1 MVAFV
6 GDQDSPYYRN
16 LGCLPRRTWVSTPSY
31 IWNISNLWDY
41 KGYIYIYGIIDH
53 LHPVAYSRIDPDVI
67 GCAGDLG
74 RVCLFSRERAGQS
87 EIGAFPSRKEQTK
100 QYGSLAN
107 VEESNSGR
115 WFGTFFIFAYIGN
128 NHSN

>member
-1 MVAFV
+1 MIKIRPITETWDASHV
-6 GDQDSPYYRN
+6 GHGFLPLVTYGISPTY
-16 LGCLPRRTWVSTPSY
+16 GIIKV
-31 IWNISNLWDY
+31 
-41 KGYIYIYGIIDH
+41 IYIYGIIDH